1 MNKNI
6 TVMTVFAALL
16 FTTILSPVSAY
27 AQNTATQMP
36 SATTTPSAPQ
46 HLLPRRHRQLQISQL
61 LPQKRNKKRKSQ

>member
-36 SATTTPSAPQ
+36 SATTTPSATTLEVYTC
-46 HLLPRRHRQLQISQL
+46 HYILFSALPEAESRSCYI
-61 LPQKRNKKRKSQ
+61 KA

>member
-36 SATTTPSAPQ
+36 SATTTPSD
-46 HLLPRRHRQLQISQL
+46 
-61 LPQKRNKKRKSQ
+61 RKSVV

>member
-36 SATTTPSAPQ
+36 SATTTPSATQTPAAT
-46 HLLPRRHRQLQISQL
+46 ISQL